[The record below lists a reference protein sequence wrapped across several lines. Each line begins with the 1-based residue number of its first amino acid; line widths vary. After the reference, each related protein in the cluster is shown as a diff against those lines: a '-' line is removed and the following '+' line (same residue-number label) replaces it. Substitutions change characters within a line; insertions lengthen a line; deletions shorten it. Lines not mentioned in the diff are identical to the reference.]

1 MMKGTK
7 KPNVYVGALVCT
19 TGAWV
24 LFIGTV
30 ATVQTKKKKKKLNK
44 PNAYCSCMVAFY
56 IANRYGQTLSRL
68 AFQQYYIRSFNYSL
82 H

>member
-1 MMKGTK
+1 MKGTK

-30 ATVQTKKKKKKLNK
+30 AIVQTKKKKKNSISQMRIVVVLLL
-44 PNAYCSCMVAFY
+44 F
-56 IANRYGQTLSRL
+56 I
-68 AFQQYYIRSFNYSL
+68 
-82 H
+82 